1 MPYTACFC
9 RAAHAPALNITCNC
23 RAALLQLAEDERWPT
38 GWVFDGRR
46 NMYSP
51 LELDGKTTRQNTLSQ
66 EPQEFKVSYA
76 SAQEGLGTAR
86 AL

>member
-1 MPYTACFC
+1 MT
-9 RAAHAPALNITCNC
+9 LC

-66 EPQEFKVSYA
+66 EPQEFQVSCPG
-76 SAQEGLGTAR
+76 SR
-86 AL
+86 PALA